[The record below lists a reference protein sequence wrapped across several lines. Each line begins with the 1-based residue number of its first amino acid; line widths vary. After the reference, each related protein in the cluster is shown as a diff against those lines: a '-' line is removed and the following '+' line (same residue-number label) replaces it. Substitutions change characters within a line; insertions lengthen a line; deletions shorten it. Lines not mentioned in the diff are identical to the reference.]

1 MKSMLPTLA
10 EILALMELNR
20 NSPANRRKSSIRL
33 RFAVTRQNTLHS
45 ENIFFSTGSYSSKFT
60 LYSVWKGS
68 VFQEVLYEVVP

>member
-20 NSPANRRKSSIRL
+20 NSPANRRKSGIRL
-33 RFAVTRQNTLHS
+33 HFSVTRQNTLQS
-45 ENIFFSTGSYSSKFT
+45 EIIFFSTGSYSSKFT

-68 VFQEVLYEVVP
+68 EFQEVLYGVFP